1 MIPLVF
7 CIDDDKVALLISK
20 ISLQKTFFCK
30 DVLTADNGKEAI
42 QYFEQQILLP
52 ENEQKIPDLILL
64 DLNMPFLDGWEFLEI
79 FEQKFSIYHHKIKI
93 ALLSSS
99 INPNDKERG
108 NANPFVITFV
118 DKAIGINSLSA
129 LKTHPALAHFF
140 NQNEQ
145 SKQATLS

>member
-30 DVLTADNGKEAI
+30 EVLTADNGRDAI
-42 QYFEQQILLP
+42 QYFEQQIKLP

-79 FEQKFSIYHHKIKI
+79 FEKKFSVFHKEIKI

-99 INPNDKERG
+99 INPKDRDRG
-108 NANPFVITFV
+108 IANPFVITFI
-118 DKAIGINSLSA
+118 DKAIGITSLSA
-129 LKTHPALAHFF
+129 LKDHPALTHFF
-140 NQNEQ
+140 NENES
-145 SKQATLS
+145 SK